1 MNRRDAL
8 GLLAG
13 AVVGS
18 GVSPRAQT
26 PMPRSRRIISAGLDT
41 YLIETDGTVKAWSLV
56 NSPGWALGL
65 GYDSRVQ
72 PYTAFETPGLR
83 NVVDMASAINATYA
97 LLANGSI
104 VSWGSNARG
113 ELGNT
118 PLSDVERL
126 ASTRGNSNTPTP
138 VLGISDA
145 VQIAAGAYHGLAV
158 TRGGEVFVWGYGLY
172 EQLGF
177 EMPIIQFKTH
187 TPAAMQYLPFP
198 LRVPGLRDVVAVAG
212 GSQHSLA
219 LLKDGTI
226 RAWGTNKDGQVGDG
240 TTTTRKTPVSVIG
253 VRNAVAI
260 AAFSTVSAALLA
272 DGTVM
277 TWGNG
282 NSGLGRKTATRD
294 AANPT
299 PALVDGVTGIT
310 SLAIGSIHMVAVT
323 DTGTV
328 MSWGDNMIGEVGHRG
343 TSPALIPGLTNVA
356 SVEAYTGR
364 TFAVLASGTIMALGH
379 VPFWARIEGGDPTVV
394 SFPIPLVI
402 KNLNN
407 PL

>member
-8 GLLAG
+8 TLIASAAIGT
-13 AVVGS
+13 
-18 GVSPRAQT
+18 GVTLRAQ
-26 PMPRSRRIISAGLDT
+26 MPRSRRIISAGLET
-41 YLIETDGTVKAWSLV
+41 FLIEADGTVKAWSLV
-56 NSPGWALGL
+56 NTPGGQFGL
-65 GYDSRVQ
+65 GHDTRVP
-72 PYTAFETPGLR
+72 PYTAFEIPGLR
-83 NVVDMASAINATYA
+83 NVVDMASAVNASYA

-104 VSWGSNARG
+104 LSWGSNARG

-138 VLGISDA
+138 VLGITDA
-145 VQIAAGAYHGLAV
+145 VHIAAGDYHGLAV
-158 TRGGEVFVWGYGLY
+158 TRGGQVYVWGYNLY
-172 EQLGF
+172 EQLGI

-198 LRVPGLRDVVAVAG
+198 LRVPGLSDVVAVAAG
-212 GSQHSLA
+212 EQHSLA

-226 RAWGTNKDGQVGDG
+226 RAWGANKYGQVGDG
-240 TTTTRKTPVSVIG
+240 TTTNRKTPVSVIG

-260 AAFSTVSAALLA
+260 AADSVISAALLA

-277 TWGNG
+277 TWGVG
-282 NSGLGRKTATRD
+282 NSGLGRKTFTRD
-294 AANPT
+294 VAHPT
-299 PALVDGVTGIT
+299 PARVEGVTDIT
-310 SLAIGSIHMVAVT
+310 SLAIGSIHMVALT
-323 DTGTV
+323 NTGTV
-328 MSWGDNMIGEVGHRG
+328 ISWGDNMIGEVGHRG
-343 TSPALIPGLTNVA
+343 TSPAPIPGLTNVA

-364 TFAVLASGTIMALGH
+364 TFAVLANGTIMALGH